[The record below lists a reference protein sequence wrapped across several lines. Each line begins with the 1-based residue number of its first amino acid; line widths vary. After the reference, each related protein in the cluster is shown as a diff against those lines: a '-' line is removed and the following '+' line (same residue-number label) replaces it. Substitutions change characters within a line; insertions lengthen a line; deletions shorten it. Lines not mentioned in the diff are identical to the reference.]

1 MNQNTQH
8 ILGLMAAILTTM
20 SLFTFGFFLFRDL
33 AQWKK
38 RYKQITSPQ
47 NLSEEKIVLKPHFIS
62 EIIACVFYVF
72 FRVIVECLSVPLDE
86 NVSWMTAF
94 VSWPQYVLQ
103 VSVRALPLEL
113 APILLAT
120 SANKFNRMPVDSS
133 KEYKKED

>member
-1 MNQNTQH
+1 MSVRNQ
-8 ILGLMAAILTTM
+8 
-20 SLFTFGFFLFRDL
+20 R
-33 AQWKK
+33 
-38 RYKQITSPQ
+38 
-47 NLSEEKIVLKPHFIS
+47 EEKIVLKPHFIH

-72 FRVIVECLSVPLDE
+72 FQVIAKCLSVPLDE

-113 APILLAT
+113 APILLAVF
-120 SANKFNRMPVDSS
+120 ANKFNRLPVDSS

>member
-1 MNQNTQH
+1 MNQNLQN
-8 ILGLMAAILTTM
+8 ILGLVAAILTTL

-38 RYKQITSPQ
+38 RYKQFTSSK
-47 NLSEEKIVLKPHFIS
+47 NLSEEKIVLKPHFIH

-72 FRVIVECLSVPLDE
+72 FRVIAECLSVPLDE

-94 VSWPQYVLQ
+94 VSWPQYMLQ
-103 VSVRALPLEL
+103 ESVRALPLEL
-113 APILLAT
+113 APIFLAT

>member
-1 MNQNTQH
+1 MNQNLQN
-8 ILGLMAAILTTM
+8 ILSLVAAILM
-20 SLFTFGFFLFRDL
+20 LMALFTFGFFLFRDL
-33 AQWKK
+33 AQWWK

-47 NLSEEKIVLKPHFIS
+47 NLEEKIVLKPHFIH

-72 FRVIVECLSVPLDE
+72 FQVIAKCLSVPLDE